1 MLKKVGIPLAIVVAL
16 IASYFIFFS
25 ETSAEEGIDL
35 TTKVKRDDLQVDV
48 TVTGELEAKN
58 SVQIMGPSGLQSVRI
73 WQVKLDDIV
82 PEGTVVKKGDRVA
95 QLGASELMDK
105 IREEELEVE
114 ESLNKYEQTQI
125 DTAIRLRENRD
136 KLINL
141 QYDVEKAQ
149 LVLEQSQFEPPAT
162 IKQNELEFD
171 KAKRT
176 LEQSKQEYQ
185 LQQEKSVSEMAQAS
199 AKLRDSQGDLKRLQD
214 LAQQLTIIAPEN
226 GMVIYDRDWDGRK
239 KTKGSQIQTW
249 RPLVAT
255 LPDLSSMISRTYVN
269 EVDISR
275 INTNQEVEIG
285 LDAFPDKRL
294 TGKVTQVA
302 NIGEQRPNTD
312 AKVFEVTIEVNEND
326 TTLRPAMTTSNA
338 IITNYIEDVLLV
350 PLEAIHS
357 QGDSLTY
364 VFKKTGLSSTKQEI
378 NLGAKGNDMAV
389 VAQGL
394 AEDDEVFLSI
404 PNGADEKPIAYLE
417 EEPTPLTDR
426 SNEWED
432 IR

>member
-1 MLKKVGIPLAIVVAL
+1 MLKKIGIPLAIVALLVAG
-16 IASYFIFFS
+16 YYVFFAES
-25 ETSAEEGIDL
+25 SSEEGVDL

-58 SVQIMGPSGLQSVRI
+58 SVQIMGPAGLQSVRI

-82 PEGTVVKKGDRVA
+82 PEGTVVEKGDRVA

-125 DTAIRLRENRD
+125 DTAITLREQRD
-136 KLINL
+136 KLTNL
-141 QYDVEKAQ
+141 KYDVEKAQ

-162 IKQNELEFD
+162 IKQNELELA

-176 LEQSKQEYQ
+176 LEQSKEEYQ
-185 LQQEKSVSEMAQAS
+185 LLKEKSVSEMAQAS

-214 LAQQLTIIAPEN
+214 LAKQLTITAPEN
-226 GMVIYDRDWDGRK
+226 GMVIYARDWDGRK
-239 KTKGSQIQTW
+239 KTKGTQIQTW

-255 LPDLSSMISRTYVN
+255 LPDLTSMISRTYVN

-275 INTNQEVEIG
+275 IKTNQEVQLG
-285 LDAFPDKRL
+285 LDAFPEKRL

-312 AKVFEVTIEVNEND
+312 AKVFEVTIEVHEND
-326 TTLRPAMTTSNA
+326 TTLRPAMTTSNS
-338 IITNYIEDVLLV
+338 IITDYIEDVLLV

-364 VFKKTGLSSTKQEI
+364 VFKRTGLSTVKQEI
-378 NLGAKGNDMAV
+378 DLGPKGNDMAV
-389 VAQGL
+389 IAQGL
-394 AEDDEVFLSI
+394 EENDEVFLSI
-404 PNGADEKPIAYLE
+404 PSGADDKPIAYLE
-417 EEPTPLTDR
+417 DEPAPLTDR
-426 SNEWED
+426 GDDWKGSG
-432 IR
+432 

>member
-1 MLKKVGIPLAIVVAL
+1 MLKKVGIPLAIVVLLVAG
-16 IASYFIFFS
+16 YFAFFAES
-25 ETSAEEGIDL
+25 GSEEGVDL
-35 TTKVKRDDLQVDV
+35 TTKVKRDDLQIDV

-58 SVQIMGPSGLQSVRI
+58 SVQVMGPSGLQSVRI

-82 PEGTVVKKGDRVA
+82 PEGTVVGKGDRVA

-114 ESLNKYEQTQI
+114 ESMNKYEQTQI
-125 DTAIRLRENRD
+125 DTAITLREQRD
-136 KLINL
+136 KVINL
-141 QYDVEKAQ
+141 QYDVEQKQ

-162 IKQNELEFD
+162 IKQNELEFE
-171 KAKRT
+171 KAKRA
-176 LEQSKQEYQ
+176 LQQGKQEYQ
-185 LQQEKSVSEMAQAS
+185 LLQQKSVSEMAQAS
-199 AKLRDSQGDLKRLQD
+199 TKLRDDQRDLEKLQN
-214 LAQQLTIIAPEN
+214 LRKELTIMAPEN
-226 GMVIYDRDWDGRK
+226 GMVIYARDWDGRK

-275 INTNQEVEIG
+275 VQTNQEVKIG

-312 AKVFEVTIEVNEND
+312 AKVFEVTIEVNESD

-338 IITNYIEDVLLV
+338 IITSYIEDVLLV

-364 VFKKTGLSSTKQEI
+364 VFKKNGLSTVKQEI
-378 NLGAKGNDMAV
+378 NLGPKGNDMAV
-389 VAQGL
+389 IAQGL
-394 AEDDEVFLSI
+394 EENDEVFLSI
-404 PNGADEKPIAYLE
+404 PNNADDKPIAYLE
-417 EEPTPLTDR
+417 EEPAPLTDR
-426 SNEWED
+426 GND
-432 IR
+432 